1 MLRYLLYRSNFLRD
15 YISKTDV
22 VFPFLKG
29 GVAVGAVFS
38 APQCVAV
45 AVAALVDAGFLAL
58 LIFFYRNHRTTAAG
72 ADIANFRHYVHLCN
86 KKRAIYL

>member
-1 MLRYLLYRSNFLRD
+1 MLCYLLYRDFLKN
-15 YISKTDV
+15 YLSKTDV
-22 VFPFLKG
+22 VFPFLKSS
-29 GVAVGAVFS
+29 VAVGAVFS

-58 LIFFYRNHRTTAAG
+58 FILFYRNHRTAAAG
-72 ADIANFRHYVHLCN
+72 ADITNFRHYVHLCN